1 MQPGELEIYSL
12 ICDAMDGRNCLWKT
26 GDIYVL
32 VTWRYVVTRSKI
44 LLSEE
49 QLQLARK
56 CDWISLRADI
66 ICFVRQPV
74 FLKFRSRKLNA
85 RKFVPQTNLRAY
97 NLHREIHATRRA
109 RNTFLGLWRD
119 GRYKLPVKNQ
129 KYIPFGYVTLCCTA
143 IENIIE
149 WRTASISTKTWLDFL
164 ACGHYLF
171 RELNSF
177 PYVSLSE
184 ICLFRGTDNL
194 HGQIYEHIFSSQ
206 IKVILFIVLQILLRQ
221 NILLGQNLTLFSGVL
236 WFDYLNKKLFSSFIS
251 NTQKQYALPST
262 LNRTGNIRW
271 YFSFITRVNEVMWR
285 VKSSCPRAKNIW
297 WMNR

>member
-1 MQPGELEIYSL
+1 
-12 ICDAMDGRNCLWKT
+12 MDGINCLWKT
-26 GDIYVL
+26 GDIYLL

-109 RNTFLGLWRD
+109 RNNFLGLWRD
-119 GRYKLPVKNQ
+119 GWYKLPVKNQ

-143 IENIIE
+143 VENIMSEEQLQLARKRDWISLRADIICFVSWTVFLMFRSRKFAYFE
-149 WRTASISTKTWLDFL
+149 EQIIFMDKFTSIYFQAKERLFCLSFFKYYYVKTFYWVRIWPCSVAFFDSIAWTKNCSLLSLVIHKSNTLYHLRSTTRGISGDTF
-164 ACGHYLF
+164 HLF
-171 RELNSF
+171 REKTKSCDVLKA
-177 PYVSLSE
+177 VARE
-184 ICLFRGTDNL
+184 
-194 HGQIYEHIFSSQ
+194 QKIFDGWTSS
-206 IKVILFIVLQILLRQ
+206 
-221 NILLGQNLTLFSGVL
+221 
-236 WFDYLNKKLFSSFIS
+236 
-251 NTQKQYALPST
+251 
-262 LNRTGNIRW
+262 
-271 YFSFITRVNEVMWR
+271 
-285 VKSSCPRAKNIW
+285 
-297 WMNR
+297 

>member
-1 MQPGELEIYSL
+1 
-12 ICDAMDGRNCLWKT
+12 MDGINCLWKT

-32 VTWRYVVTRSKI
+32 VTWRYVVPRSKI

-129 KYIPFGYVTLCCTA
+129 KYISFGFVTLCCTA
-143 IENIIE
+143 VENIIE
-149 WRTASISTKTWLDFL
+149 WRTASISTKTWL
-164 ACGHYLF
+164 
-171 RELNSF
+171 
-177 PYVSLSE
+177 VSLHADI
-184 ICLFRGTDNL
+184 ICFVSWTVFLMFRTRKFAYFEE
-194 HGQIYEHIFSSQ
+194 QIIFMDKFTS
-206 IKVILFIVLQILLRQ
+206 I
-221 NILLGQNLTLFSGVL
+221 
-236 WFDYLNKKLFSSFIS
+236 
-251 NTQKQYALPST
+251 
-262 LNRTGNIRW
+262 
-271 YFSFITRVNEVMWR
+271 YFQ
-285 VKSSCPRAKNIW
+285 AK
-297 WMNR
+297 